1 MTSEEAKMRELLASP
16 PFSKRDLTSEE
27 ARLFMEAL
35 THDSYVSEKG
45 EGVSYERLEFLGD
58 AVTELAASE
67 YAYRLGGDE
76 GEMTDVKQSIVA
88 NRCIS
93 ASVLKRGIKID
104 SAARVGKGHINKRT
118 KMPVLEEN
126 MRADIFE
133 AIVGA
138 FYLLYGLEEARRLVL
153 AVLL

>member
-1 MTSEEAKMRELLASP
+1 M
-16 PFSKRDLTSEE
+16 
-27 ARLFMEAL
+27 
-35 THDSYVSEKG
+35 
-45 EGVSYERLEFLGD
+45 
-58 AVTELAASE
+58 ASE

-76 GEMTDVKQSIVA
+76 GEMTDTKQSLVA

-93 ASVLKRGIKID
+93 AAVLRKGIRID
-104 SAARVGKGHINKRT
+104 PAARVGNGHIDKRT
-118 KMPVLEEN
+118 KIPVLEEN

-138 FYLLYGLEEARRLVL
+138 FYLMYGLEEARRLVL

>member
-1 MTSEEAKMRELLASP
+1 MASWEARMRELMASP
-16 PFSKRDLTSEE
+16 PFFRKDLTSREVE
-27 ARLFMEAL
+27 LFTEAL

-58 AVTELAASE
+58 AVVELVASE

-76 GEMTDVKQSIVA
+76 GEMTGVKQDIVA

-93 ASVLKRGIKID
+93 SAVLRKGIDID
-104 SAARVGKGHINKRT
+104 SASRVGNGHMDKRT
-118 KMPVLEEN
+118 KIPVLEEN

-138 FYLLYGLEEARRLVL
+138 FYLLYGLEEAGRLVL
-153 AVLL
+153 AVTF

>member
-1 MTSEEAKMRELLASP
+1 MTSEEARMRELLASP

-27 ARLFMEAL
+27 AGIFMEAL

-45 EGVSYERLEFLGD
+45 EGVPYERLEFLGD
-58 AVTELAASE
+58 AVTELVASE

-76 GEMTDVKQSIVA
+76 GEMTDTKQSLVA

-93 ASVLKRGIKID
+93 AAVLRKGIRID
-104 SAARVGKGHINKRT
+104 PAARVGNGHIDKRT
-118 KMPVLEEN
+118 KIPVLEEN

-138 FYLLYGLEEARRLVL
+138 FYLMYGLEEARRLVL

>member
-1 MTSEEAKMRELLASP
+1 MALWESKMRELMASP
-16 PFSKRDLTSEE
+16 PFSKKDLSSREVE
-27 ARLFMEAL
+27 LFSEAL

-45 EGVSYERLEFLGD
+45 EGTSYERLEFLGD
-58 AVTELAASE
+58 AVTELVASE
-67 YAYRLGGDE
+67 HAYRLGGDE

-93 ASVLKRGIKID
+93 SAVLRKGIDID
-104 SAARVGKGHINKRT
+104 SAARVGNGHTDRRT
-118 KMPVLEEN
+118 KTPVLEEN

-133 AIVGA
+133 ALTGA

-153 AVLL
+153 AVML